1 MLQTLDDVV
10 TSLAGLVVLLVLFL
24 IAIRAAALRRAR
36 RARRFRPAA
45 EASLGTY
52 LAGSGAAPEIAGRGQ
67 RAILLAAARDALA
80 DLRGDERDRLVALLV
95 QLGFAREAML
105 ALSARRTVA
114 RRRAAETLATLATPL
129 AVPAVTEALADRDV
143 LVRTTCA
150 CTLAG
155 TGGEAAVPA
164 IMAVA
169 RRDAPA
175 APGAAASVVL
185 ALAQTLPVAL
195 APLLAPGAPAAIR
208 RIAVVLAADLRLAQ
222 FAGLLQASLADTDDL
237 AADSA
242 RGLGSIG
249 EFGAV
254 ATLAELAADS
264 TRAPPVRA
272 AAAGALGAIG
282 DPSSLGLLEQLL
294 LGAPDWSLRAAAA
307 GALAQLGEPG
317 CAALTRAAVAGPP
330 EAAAL
335 AAAALDP

>member
-10 TSLAGLVVLLVLFL
+10 TSLAGLVVLLVLL
-24 IAIRAAALRRAR
+24 LMAIRAAALRRAR
-36 RARRFRPAA
+36 RARRFRLAA

-52 LAGSGAAPEIAGRGQ
+52 LAGSGAAPEMAGRGQ
-67 RAILLAAARDALA
+67 RAILLAVARDALA

-175 APGAAASVVL
+175 APGA
-185 ALAQTLPVAL
+185 P
-195 APLLAPGAPAAIR
+195 
-208 RIAVVLAADLRLAQ
+208 
-222 FAGLLQASLADTDDL
+222 
-237 AADSA
+237 
-242 RGLGSIG
+242 
-249 EFGAV
+249 
-254 ATLAELAADS
+254 
-264 TRAPPVRA
+264 
-272 AAAGALGAIG
+272 G
-282 DPSSLGLLEQLL
+282 DPSSLGLLERL